1 MSREIIERFQDIKEG
16 IENIKDLIGDYN
28 KNIYDHA
35 MIKNPQYRDSVLRNY
50 QNIGEAIRSLS
61 LEFKKQ
67 HPEINWKIFVNLRN
81 KIVHEYHKSEKNSE
95 RVWNSVQNLEFQ
107 KLYIFVRDKIH
118 QNQLEEQSK
127 PVESKLTQ
135 QPEKEEKPSPSFKM

>member
-81 KIVHEYHKSEKNSE
+81 KIVHEYQKSEKNSE
-95 RVWNSVQNLEFQ
+95 RVWNSVQNSEFQ